1 MNKRRFF
8 RFKSIH
14 TSIAVAFSCLII
26 GTTLILSYNT
36 YRQSS
41 DSVTENSVQ
50 YTNELIN
57 QVGTTIETYIDNMK
71 SISSLLYNN
80 GQIRQYLT
88 MADPHSEVGQS
99 LVNAIESSLQV
110 IVQSRN
116 DISAILFIGS
126 NGAVISDR
134 EQSALKSYP
143 ELIAQDWYTKAKND
157 ATYISSSEVEHV
169 YRNEYP
175 WVISMSQQFRGHD
188 RFDKT
193 GVLLIDLNYTII
205 NDLCS
210 HIQLGKR
217 GYVFI
222 VNSEGDLVYH
232 PQQQII
238 HTNLKSEPIE
248 AILASGDGQLSLKE
262 NDHEKILSIRT
273 TNFGWK
279 IVGVT
284 YPEELVGNKKK
295 MQLSTVLWGSVCL
308 IIALGISI
316 VLSFTLSRPIKKLEA
331 NMKQVEQG
339 NFDIRADIT
348 QADEIGKLA
357 RSFNVMLVKIKDLMK
372 QIVHEEALLRTSE
385 IKALQSQ
392 INPHF
397 LYNTLESIIWM
408 AETNKMREVVKMTM
422 ALSKMLRY
430 SIGKGEQEVSVSME
444 MEHLANYLTVQSMRY
459 TNKFSYA
466 IEVEPELQGCRMLRI
481 MLQPL
486 VENAIYHGIRRME
499 ERGHI
504 RIEGRLVDGVIQIT
518 VSDNGLGM
526 DKAKLQGLLGPG
538 PGQESSKDQGLGVW
552 NVHHRIQLFYGTAY
566 GLSFESEPEEGTTV
580 TLRIPCS
587 ELEVK
592 DE

>member
-26 GTTLILSYNT
+26 GTTFILSYNT

-50 YTNELIN
+50 YTKELVN

-80 GQIRQYLT
+80 GQIGQYLT
-88 MADPHSEVGQS
+88 MSDPHSAVGQS
-99 LVNAIESSLQV
+99 LVNAIESSLHV

-116 DISAILFIGS
+116 DISAILFVGS

-134 EQSALKSYP
+134 EQSSVKSYP
-143 ELIAQDWYTKAKND
+143 ELIAQDWYTKAKNGSIN
-157 ATYISSSEVEHV
+157 ISSSEVEHV
-169 YRNEYP
+169 YRNQYP
-175 WVISMSQQFRGHD
+175 WVISMSQQFRGNDHL
-188 RFDKT
+188 DKT
-193 GVLLIDLNYTII
+193 GVLLVNLNYNII

-238 HTNLKSEPIE
+238 HTNLKSEPI
-248 AILASGDGQLSLKE
+248 ADILASEDGQLSLEE
-262 NDHEKILSIRT
+262 NQHKKILSIRT

-295 MQLSTVLWGSVCL
+295 IQLSTVLWGSICL

-331 NMKQVEQG
+331 HMKQVEQG
-339 NFDIRADIT
+339 DFDIRADIT

-357 RSFNVMLVKIKDLMK
+357 RTFNVMIVKIKDLMK

-408 AETNKMREVVKMTM
+408 AETNKMRDVVNMTM

-430 SIGKGEQEVSVSME
+430 SIGKGEQEVPISME
-444 MEHLANYLTVQSMRY
+444 MEHLSNYLTVQSMRY
-459 TNKFSYA
+459 TNKFSYE
-466 IEVEPELQGCRMLRI
+466 IEVEPALHACRILRI
-481 MLQPL
+481 VLQPL

-499 ERGHI
+499 EHGHI
-504 RIEGRLVDGVIQIT
+504 GIHGRMVDGVIQIT

-526 DKAKLQGLLGPG
+526 DKAKLQALLGP
-538 PGQESSKDQGLGVW
+538 SKDHGLGVW
-552 NVHHRIQLFYGTAY
+552 NVHHRIQLFYGAAY

-580 TLRIPCS
+580 TLRIPS
-587 ELEVK
+587 SVMEVK

>member
-1 MNKRRFF
+1 MKPRLFF
-8 RFKSIH
+8 RFKSMH
-14 TSIAVAFSCLII
+14 TSIAFAFFCLII
-26 GTTLILSYNT
+26 GTTVILSYNT
-36 YRQSS
+36 YRLSS

-71 SISSLLYNN
+71 SISSLLTSS
-80 GQIRQYLT
+80 GQIGQYLA
-88 MADPHSEVGQS
+88 MPDPHTALGQS
-99 LVNAIESSLQV
+99 LVAAIENSMHV

-116 DISAILFIGS
+116 DISAILFVGS
-126 NGAVISDR
+126 NGTVIADR
-134 EQSALKSYP
+134 ARGSVKSYP
-143 ELIAQDWYTKAKND
+143 ELISQDWYSKAKKGSI
-157 ATYISSSEVEHV
+157 YISSSQVEHI

-175 WVISMSQQFRGHD
+175 WVISMSQTFRGND
-188 RFDKT
+188 GTDTT
-193 GVLLIDLNYTII
+193 GVLLVDLNYSII
-205 NDLCS
+205 NDLFS

-238 HTNLKSEPIE
+238 HTNLKSEPIDS
-248 AILASGDGQLSLKE
+248 ILASKDGQLALEDSGHK
-262 NDHEKILSIRT
+262 KILSIRT

-284 YPEELVGNKKK
+284 YPDELVGNKKK
-295 MQLSTVLWGSVCL
+295 IQLSTALWGSLCL
-308 IIALGISI
+308 IVALGISI
-316 VLSFTLSRPIKKLEA
+316 VLSYTLSGPIKRLET

-348 QADEIGKLA
+348 QGDEIGKLA
-357 RSFNVMLVKIKDLMK
+357 RTFNVMIMKIKDLMQ
-372 QIVHEEALLRTSE
+372 QIVHEEALLRQSE

-408 AETNKMREVVKMTM
+408 AETNKMKRVVGMTM

-430 SIGKGEQEVSVSME
+430 SIGKGEQEVPISME
-444 MEHLANYLTVQSMRY
+444 MDHLSNYLMIQSMRY
-459 TNKFSYA
+459 TGKFSYEIA
-466 IEVEPELQGCRMLRI
+466 VDRELHACRILRVV
-481 MLQPL
+481 LQPL

-499 ERGHI
+499 EHGYI
-504 RIEGRLVDGVIQIT
+504 SIIGRLVDGDIHIT

-526 DKAKLQGLLGPG
+526 DKAKVLALLGPMK
-538 PGQESSKDQGLGVW
+538 EQGLGVR
-552 NVHHRIQLFYGTAY
+552 NVHQRIQLFYGHAY
-566 GLSFESEPEEGTTV
+566 GLSFESEPEEGTKV
-580 TLRIPCS
+580 TLRIPRT
-587 ELEVK
+587 EVGGMG
-592 DE
+592 E

>member
-1 MNKRRFF
+1 MIKRRFF

-80 GQIRQYLT
+80 GQIEQYLT
-88 MADPHSEVGQS
+88 MSDPHSAVGQT
-99 LVNAIESSLQV
+99 LVEAIENSLRV

-116 DISAILFIGS
+116 DISAILFVGS

-134 EQSALKSYP
+134 EQVAVKSYD
-143 ELIAQDWYTKAKND
+143 ELIAQDWYSKAKNGSIH
-157 ATYISSSEVEHV
+157 ISSSEVEHV

-175 WVISMSQQFRGHD
+175 WVISMSQQFRSND
-188 RFDKT
+188 RWDKT
-193 GVLLIDLNYTII
+193 GVLLVDLNYNII

-248 AILASGDGQLSLKE
+248 AILASEDGQLSLEE
-262 NDHEKILSIRT
+262 NQHKKILSIRT

-295 MQLSTVLWGSVCL
+295 IQLSTVLWGSICL

-331 NMKQVEQG
+331 HMKQVEQG
-339 NFDIRADIT
+339 DFDIRADIT

-357 RSFNVMLVKIKDLMK
+357 RTFNVMIVKIKDLMK
-372 QIVHEEALLRTSE
+372 QIVQEEALLRTSE

-408 AETNKMREVVKMTM
+408 AETNKMREVVNMTM

-430 SIGKGEQEVSVSME
+430 SIGKGEQEVPISME
-444 MEHLANYLTVQSMRY
+444 MEHLSNYLMVQSMRY
-459 TNKFSYA
+459 TNKFSYE
-466 IEVEPELQGCRMLRI
+466 IEVEPELHACRILRI
-481 MLQPL
+481 VLQPL

-499 ERGHI
+499 EHGHI
-504 RIEGRLVDGVIQIT
+504 RINGQMAGGVIEIK

-526 DKAKLQGLLGPG
+526 TRDKVQALLGP
-538 PGQESSKDQGLGVW
+538 SKDQGLGVW
-552 NVHHRIQLFYGTAY
+552 NVHHRVQLFYGAAY

-580 TLRIPCS
+580 TLRIPS
-587 ELEVK
+587 SALEVK
-592 DE
+592 GA